1 MYKLA
6 AWAAVVCMSISSHVE
21 SVNILPQTYVNFT
34 ILAFTLW
41 VIFDGMLVA
50 SDLRSAEA
58 EIKNIQAQLRFQ
70 EIQTQTHAMVNNDT
84 VKNMKENYQILCEIR
99 TRVVTMNQRLK
110 KQLSISPDIPP
121 RSETSPLFSS
131 SICDFS
137 ASVPDIHKPIP
148 HHRKWLQRS
157 NSIV

>member
-6 AWAAVVCMSISSHVE
+6 AWTAVVCMSISSHVE
-21 SVNILPQTYVNFT
+21 SVNMFPQTYVNFT

-41 VIFDGMLVA
+41 VIFDGVLVA
-50 SDLRSAEA
+50 SDLRAAET

-99 TRVVTMNQRLK
+99 MRVIAMNQRLK
-110 KQLSISPDIPP
+110 KQSTSPDSSLH
-121 RSETSPLFSS
+121 SETSPPFTSS
-131 SICDFS
+131 NTDFS
-137 ASVPDIHKPIP
+137 TSVPDLHTPITR
-148 HHRKWLQRS
+148 HRKWLQRS